1 MSAAPKKLLLLILG
15 LAVVV
20 AMPFVIWG
28 DAFEA
33 ALTGDAPAEFLRRHR
48 EWAWLA
54 VIGALASDVLLPI
67 PATPLMAALGMAYGP
82 VLGGLIGGVGSMLGG
97 WIAYALCLRLG
108 RAAVGRWIGVEE
120 LKLADALFLR
130 HGGWAVAGSRWL
142 PVLPEALA
150 CLAGIARMPA
160 WSFLLSLAC
169 GSLPMAF
176 AFALLGHLGRGSSAI
191 TLLVSAALPLALWPL
206 VRLGQK
212 RFLSRG
218 QAERGPAA
226 SR

>member
-1 MSAAPKKLLLLILG
+1 MPHTPRKLLLLIIG

-20 AMPFVIWG
+20 ALPFVIWG
-28 DAFEA
+28 DLFEA

-54 VIGALASDVLLPI
+54 AIGALASDVLLPI

-82 VLGGLIGGVGSMLGG
+82 VLGGVIGGVGSMLGG

-108 RAAVGRWIGVEE
+108 RAAVGRWIGVDE
-120 LKLADALFLR
+120 LHLADAFFAR
-130 HGGWAVAGSRWL
+130 HGGWAVAWSRWL

-160 WSFLLSLAC
+160 RTFVLSLAC

-176 AFALLGHLGRGSSAI
+176 TFALLGHLGRGSSTIA
-191 TLLVSAALPLALWPL
+191 LLVSAALPLALWPL
-206 VRLGQK
+206 ARLGSPGTSPAK
-212 RFLSRG
+212 R
-218 QAERGPAA
+218 ERP
-226 SR
+226 S